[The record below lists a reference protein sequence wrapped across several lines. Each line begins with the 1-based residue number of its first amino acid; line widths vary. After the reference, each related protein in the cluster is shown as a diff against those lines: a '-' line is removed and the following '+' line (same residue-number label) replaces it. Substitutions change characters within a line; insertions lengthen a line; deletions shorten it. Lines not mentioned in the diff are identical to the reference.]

1 MVAKFDQFLAE
12 GKSFDM
18 LSKWRPEKL
27 LALVTDGIAARDA
40 TRKAEEGERIDWW
53 HKEEDM
59 LGDLISL
66 HCKPV
71 KLEEGFRKLILIGT

>member
-1 MVAKFDQFLAE
+1 MVAKFDHFLAE
-12 GKSFDM
+12 SKWFDM
-18 LSKWRPEKL
+18 LTKWRPEKL

-40 TRKAEEGERIDWW
+40 TRDAEDREQTARW

-71 KLEEGFRKLILIGT
+71 KLEEGFRKLIFIGT

>member
-1 MVAKFDQFLAE
+1 
-12 GKSFDM
+12 M

-40 TRKAEEGERIDWW
+40 TYKAEEGERTERW

-66 HCKPV
+66 HCKRV
-71 KLEEGFRKLILIGT
+71 KLEEGFWKLILIGTL